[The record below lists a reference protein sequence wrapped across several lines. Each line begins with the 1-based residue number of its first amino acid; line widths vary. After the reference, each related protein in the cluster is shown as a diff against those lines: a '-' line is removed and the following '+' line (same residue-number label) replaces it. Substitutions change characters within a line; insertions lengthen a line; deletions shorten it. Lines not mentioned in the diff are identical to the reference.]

1 MGKLEIAERERARLK
16 RKAAAVPEVK
26 TEEELRQKEA
36 AAESI
41 AAELIKSE
49 EADKLKVGCL
59 PCCITDCTTHIQPS
73 LHGEYFM
80 VEPSH

>member
-1 MGKLEIAERERARLK
+1 MEIAERERSRQK
-16 RKAAAVPEVK
+16 KKAAAVQETE

-49 EADKLKVGCL
+49 EADKLKVNQIGNSFAES
-59 PCCITDCTTHIQPS
+59 Q
-73 LHGEYFM
+73 
-80 VEPSH
+80 